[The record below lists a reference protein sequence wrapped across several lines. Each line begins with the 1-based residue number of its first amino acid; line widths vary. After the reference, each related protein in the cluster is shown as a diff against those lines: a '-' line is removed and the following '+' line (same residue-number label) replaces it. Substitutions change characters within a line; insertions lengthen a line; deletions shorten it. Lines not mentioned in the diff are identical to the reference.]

1 MKFKRENQMKELMTG
16 LTATSGTAAAPHKQE
31 NRRHFVLEGDVKKG
45 FDASCAKQVRK
56 NGFVHDDEREMKSRA
71 QESFLT
77 ATYDPAS
84 VRNLDHYARHAA
96 AMAVLNAAIGV
107 ADDRAARNAQVSLD
121 EPVGDE
127 GDATRVDFVTS
138 DQTLEAVAFAKEAL
152 KEGCGRWYDPDDKPV
167 KHTEKVRKSWDECL
181 RQHDNYL
188 DIKETVDRMP
198 SPDKEI
204 CCAILSAPNGSFKT
218 LLAQAA
224 EHCKVSPSR
233 LSRTVKP
240 RLLKALAPFEDI
252 LTGGA
257 KFQAARL
264 SKQKCDLL

>member
-1 MKFKRENQMKELMTG
+1 MKELMTG
-16 LTATSGTAAAPHKQE
+16 QTATSGTAAAPHKQE
-31 NRRHFVLEGDVKKG
+31 DRRHFVLEGDVKKG

-56 NGFVHDDEREMKSRA
+56 NGFALDDEREMKSRA

-107 ADDRAARNAQVSLD
+107 ADERTARNAQVSLD

-138 DQTLEAVAFAKEAL
+138 DQALEAVAFIKETP
-152 KEGCGRWYDPDDKPV
+152 KEVCGSWCDPDDKPV
-167 KHTEKVRKSWDECL
+167 KHSEKVRKSWDECL
-181 RQHDNYL
+181 RLHDNYF
-188 DIKETVDRMP
+188 DIKEAVDRMP

-204 CCAILSAPNGSFKT
+204 CRAILSAPNGSFKT

-233 LSRTVKP
+233 LSRMVKP
-240 RLLKALAPFEDI
+240 RLLKALAPFKDI

>member
-1 MKFKRENQMKELMTG
+1 MKELMTG

-31 NRRHFVLEGDVKKG
+31 NRRHFVLEGDVKKV
-45 FDASCAKQVRK
+45 FDACCVKQVRK
-56 NGFVHDDEREMKSRA
+56 NGFFLEDVREMKSRA
-71 QESFLT
+71 QESFLE
-77 ATYDPAS
+77 ATYDPAA
-84 VRNLDHYARHAA
+84 VRNLDHYAKHAA
-96 AMAVLNAAIGV
+96 AIAVLSAAIGV
-107 ADDRAARNAQVSLD
+107 ADERTARNAQVSLD
-121 EPVGDE
+121 ETVGDE
-127 GDATRVDFVTS
+127 GDATRGDFVTS
-138 DQTLEAVAFAKEAL
+138 DQTFEAVAFTKEAP
-152 KEGCGRWYDPDDKPV
+152 KEVCCSWLDPDDVPV
-167 KHTEKVRKSWDECL
+167 KRKEKVFRSWGECL
-181 RQHDNYL
+181 RQHDNYM
-188 DIKETVDRMP
+188 DIKEAVDRMP

-204 CCAILSAPNGSFKT
+204 CRAILSAPNGSFKT

-240 RLLKALAPFEDI
+240 RLMKALAPFKDI